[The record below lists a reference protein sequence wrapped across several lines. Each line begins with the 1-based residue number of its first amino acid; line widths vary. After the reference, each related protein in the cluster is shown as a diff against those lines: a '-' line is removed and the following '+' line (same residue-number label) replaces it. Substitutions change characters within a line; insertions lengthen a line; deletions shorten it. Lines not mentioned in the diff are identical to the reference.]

1 MLGSVILILS
11 DTCSSP
17 LRYAAAAILAGTLRA
32 KEEAPALRVKS
43 WDAAL
48 KTKPV

>member
-17 LRYAAAAILAGTLRA
+17 LWYAAAAILAGTSGA
-32 KEEAPALRVKS
+32 EQEAPVLQV
-43 WDAAL
+43 
-48 KTKPV
+48 